1 MLAHHQHV
9 MGDALHGQCLLP
21 LHDPDINTAWF
32 LPESYNPKRI
42 LGSRWSSPAS
52 KNVSSTPLISHLRSR
67 ADHYASPDPLIP
79 TAADFCAPLPPS
91 SPPRHTSY
99 PPSGTFRS
107 NTAVGMSSLRNRGP
121 SHALLGLRHWHSM
134 THDWRERQG
143 IRILG
148 CLDGSRETWLRE
160 NVHVLHFLEQSL
172 IRIAGS
178 GDRTVSPF
186 WDPTISTLGS

>member
-107 NTAVGMSSLRNRGP
+107 NTAVGNVQSEKPWAKSRVARLETL
-121 SHALLGLRHWHSM
+121 AQ
-134 THDWRERQG
+134 HD
-143 IRILG
+143 
-148 CLDGSRETWLRE
+148 S
-160 NVHVLHFLEQSL
+160 
-172 IRIAGS
+172 
-178 GDRTVSPF
+178 
-186 WDPTISTLGS
+186 